1 MKTIEEIRLE
11 NLRTLCSQF
20 KSQRQFAIHLEKSSQ
35 QLSNWMRIDTSDITA
50 NQHTRAISSTAARE
64 IEEKCGKPRGWLD
77 HNHSDFPIKSGD
89 YVFPMIEN

>member
-11 NLRTLCSQF
+11 NLKTLCSQF
-20 KSQRQFAIHLEKSSQ
+20 KSQRQFAAHVEKSHTQ
-35 QLSNWMRIDTSDITA
+35 I
-50 NQHTRAISSTAARE
+50 NQMLRNSASRAAIGSAVARE

-77 HNHSDFPIKSGD
+77 HNHADFPIESTG